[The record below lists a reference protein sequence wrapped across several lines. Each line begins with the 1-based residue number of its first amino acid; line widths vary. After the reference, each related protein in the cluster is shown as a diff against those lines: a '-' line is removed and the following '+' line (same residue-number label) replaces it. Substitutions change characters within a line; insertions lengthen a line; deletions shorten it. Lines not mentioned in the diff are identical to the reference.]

1 MESIPSTVI
10 EKGMIRIGSIDEQSG
25 TYGRWCHLEC
35 WRVPTKIWLA
45 MPEEHEVQDPKTFE
59 KCLRSLNE
67 ILFTGMQEL
76 SREDIDLLVAH
87 VMNRDNW
94 AQTQKKKLAS
104 GAETPSKK
112 NKKAPVKKEKPAPS
126 KKRKGAPVKEEEP
139 APSKKRKGVPVKKEE
154 PPHSSSKEASS
165 SGCYVLGS
173 SPKKGSTGSELVPVE
188 KKTKKGNGKAV
199 VVKKVRTYF
208 FSSSDFL
215 ATDFSL
221 QKKFE
226 MPRPGVGKARAGCL
240 DGLTCVLTGVFPE
253 VGGGAGLSLGK
264 ARVKG
269 MVESFGGRVTS
280 AVSGKTDVLI
290 VGKEPG
296 MSKVSKGR
304 SQQKCTLVNLE
315 DFANG
320 IREDTVGS
328 MLENAHSKPVMIGED
343 EFSKGY
349 KRRSGFNSLM
359 YRSSAADIEF
369 ATGQGQ
375 GTVIEPKKK
384 EESKS
389 EYSKL
394 KVSELRMLL
403 KSKGLSTSGKKAELV
418 KRLEEAA
425 L

>member
-1 MESIPSTVI
+1 M
-10 EKGMIRIGSIDEQSG
+10 
-25 TYGRWCHLEC
+25 
-35 WRVPTKIWLA
+35 
-45 MPEEHEVQDPKTFE
+45 
-59 KCLRSLNE
+59 
-67 ILFTGMQEL
+67 
-76 SREDIDLLVAH
+76 
-87 VMNRDNW
+87 
-94 AQTQKKKLAS
+94 
-104 GAETPSKK
+104 
-112 NKKAPVKKEKPAPS
+112 
-126 KKRKGAPVKEEEP
+126 
-139 APSKKRKGVPVKKEE
+139 
-154 PPHSSSKEASS
+154 
-165 SGCYVLGS
+165 LGS

-328 MLENAHSKPVMIGED
+328 MLENAHSKPV
-343 EFSKGY
+343 
-349 KRRSGFNSLM
+349 
-359 YRSSAADIEF
+359 
-369 ATGQGQ
+369 
-375 GTVIEPKKK
+375 
-384 EESKS
+384 EEKW
-389 EYSKL
+389 EN
-394 KVSELRMLL
+394 
-403 KSKGLSTSGKKAELV
+403 
-418 KRLEEAA
+418 
-425 L
+425 

>member
-126 KKRKGAPVKEEEP
+126 KKRKGAPVK
-139 APSKKRKGVPVKKEE
+139 KEE

-188 KKTKKGNGKAV
+188 KKTKKGKGKAV

-369 ATGQGQ
+369 ATGKGQ